1 MAAGVQHITSL
12 PGTFSVDLLRL
23 ASPAPAP
30 VTAPAAASA
39 GGQVLSPGR
48 VGDSSVDGVKVA
60 LAGPSWLV
68 LGESFDAGW
77 QATCNGR
84 SLGAPQVVDGY
95 ANGWLAPAGCTRVAF
110 TFGPQSGIN
119 KSYVIS
125 AVACALMLLLLVVGA
140 FRRPTLPALG
150 PSDPAGPSDRAAPS
164 DPAGP
169 SGREPAAAGERGARR
184 SLPAAAA
191 LGLAVAL
198 PLGYLFAIRAGAALF
213 VLLTLVLWRGLHTRT
228 LILAAACL
236 LGLAVP
242 AAYVI
247 SQPHNQG
254 GYGFGY
260 ATQTIGA
267 HWLGVAAV
275 VLLALALWRII
286 RARANRAGPG

>member
-23 ASPAPAP
+23 ASPAPTP
-30 VTAPAAASA
+30 VTAPASASA
-39 GGQVLSPGR
+39 GGQVLNPGR

-60 LAGPSWLV
+60 LTAPSWLV

-110 TFGPQSGIN
+110 TFGPQSGVN

-125 AVACALMLLLLVVGA
+125 AVACALMLLLLLVGA

-150 PSDPAGPSDRAAPS
+150 PADPTDRP
-164 DPAGP
+164 P

-184 SLPAAAA
+184 SLPVAAA
-191 LGLAVAL
+191 LGLALAL

-213 VLLTLVLWRGLHTRT
+213 VLLTLVLWRAPHTRT
-228 LILAAACL
+228 LIVAAAVL

-242 AAYVI
+242 LAYVV

-286 RARANRAGPG
+286 RARARAR

>member
-1 MAAGVQHITSL
+1 V
-12 PGTFSVDLLRL
+12 
-23 ASPAPAP
+23 
-30 VTAPAAASA
+30 
-39 GGQVLSPGR
+39 SPGR

-60 LAGPSWLV
+60 LTAPSWLV

-95 ANGWLAPAGCTRVAF
+95 ANGWLAPAGCRRVAF
-110 TFGPQSGIN
+110 TFGPQSGVN
-119 KSYVIS
+119 KSYVVS
-125 AVACALMLLLLVVGA
+125 AVACALLLLLLLVGA
-140 FRRPTLPALG
+140 FRRPTRPA
-150 PSDPAGPSDRAAPS
+150 PSPRPPDPAAPS
-164 DPAGP
+164 D
-169 SGREPAAAGERGARR
+169 RDPAAIGERGARR

-198 PLGYLFAIRAGAALF
+198 PLAYLFAIRAGAALF
-213 VLLTLVLWRGLHTRT
+213 VLLSVVLWRGYRTRT
-228 LILAAACL
+228 LIVAAAAL

-242 AAYVI
+242 LAYVV
-247 SQPHNQG
+247 SQPRNQG

-275 VLLALALWRII
+275 VLLALVLWRII
-286 RARANRAGPG
+286 RARAGEP